1 MLACARIGAVHS
13 IIFGGFSPDSIAT
26 RITDCESEYLITADE
41 GVRGGKIIPLKKIAD
56 EALDQCP
63 GVKKCVVVERTG
75 NQVDWNNET
84 LEETK
89 SLLSSKNISVSI
101 HNFDLREKDRIN
113 ELPDKIIE
121 LHNNIDIIFNNA
133 GLSVVGTVD
142 EVDEEDWNFGMDI
155 LLNSVIQ
162 MSTVFLPHL
171 RKRPVSAIVN
181 TSSIFGLFSVPKQSI
196 YNVGKF
202 GVKAFTESLALE
214 MEMAESPVE
223 VYCVFP
229 GHIGTNI
236 YHASKFK
243 SFEADDAGAAIF
255 GAYASTIEEAA
266 DQFKNNAPSS
276 PEYAAK
282 VIIKNIKK
290 KNKRILIGADAH
302 FYDLMSRL
310 FPKHFLKIIWVWPF
324 LRNLF
329 SRNK

>member
-1 MLACARIGAVHS
+1 MKDFKNKVA
-13 IIFGGFSPDSIAT
+13 
-26 RITDCESEYLITADE
+26 LITGAGSGIGRALALQLAEE
-41 GVRGGKIIPLKKIAD
+41 GCNL
-56 EALDQCP
+56 AL
-63 GVKKCVVVERTG
+63 
-75 NQVDWNNET
+75 VDWNNET

-89 SLLSSKNISVSI
+89 HLLSKKNISIST
-101 HNFDLREKDRIN
+101 HNFDLREKDKIN
-113 ELPDKIIE
+113 ELPDKIVE
-121 LHNNIDIIFNNA
+121 LHNNIDIVFNNA

-142 EVDEEDWNFGMDI
+142 EVDEDDWNFGMDI

-171 RKRPVSAIVN
+171 KKRPVSAIVN

-202 GVKAFTESLALE
+202 GVKAFTESLAIE

-255 GAYASTIEEAA
+255 GANASTIEEAA
-266 DQFKNNAPSS
+266 DQFKNNAPLT
-276 PEYAAK
+276 PGDAAK
-282 VIIKNIKK
+282 IILDKFPHSFVVFFINSAEFDSRKNLYGLYKYPL
-290 KNKRILIGADAH
+290 N
-302 FYDLMSRL
+302 
-310 FPKHFLKIIWVWPF
+310 
-324 LRNLF
+324 
-329 SRNK
+329 

>member
-1 MLACARIGAVHS
+1 MKDFKNKVA
-13 IIFGGFSPDSIAT
+13 
-26 RITDCESEYLITADE
+26 LITGAGSGIGRALALQLAEE
-41 GVRGGKIIPLKKIAD
+41 GCSL
-56 EALDQCP
+56 AL
-63 GVKKCVVVERTG
+63 
-75 NQVDWNNET
+75 VDWNNET

-89 SLLSSKNISVSI
+89 HLLNKKNISVST
-101 HNFDLREKDRIN
+101 HNFDLREKDKIN
-113 ELPDKIIE
+113 ELPDKIVE
-121 LHNNIDIIFNNA
+121 LHNNIDIVFNNA

-142 EVDEEDWNFGMDI
+142 EVDEDDWNFGMDI

-171 RKRPVSAIVN
+171 KKRPVSAIVN

-202 GVKAFTESLALE
+202 GVKAFTETLAIE

-243 SFEADDAGAAIF
+243 SFDADDAGAAIF
-255 GAYASTIEEAA
+255 GANASTIEEAA
-266 DQFKNNAPSS
+266 DQFKNNAPLT
-276 PEYAAK
+276 PENAAK
-282 VIIKNIKK
+282 IILKNIKK

-310 FPKHFLKIIWVWPF
+310 FPKNFLKIIWIWPF
-324 LRNLF
+324 FRNLF
-329 SRNK
+329 TRNK